1 MFNTL
6 LAAFPNPNPIRQQLR
21 SSVLRTAELRGVHV
35 PKDPKKRRNM
45 SDEQVAQ
52 TVDRVNE
59 QRSDYIAWVDEG
71 FRRASPPGGGGG
83 PPGDPPGGGGHPG
96 GHHPGDDLDDDVIM
110 EPGMA
115 NDILLHGHPGGGGPP
130 GGHHPGDDLDDDV
143 IMEPGMANDI
153 LLHGHPGGGNH
164 PDDHLANDF
173 RNAPPPPL
181 HPPPGDLDYQDDP
194 PPPPPPPAEVPR
206 RPWLSRKRNIETEE
220 LAAQL
225 QNDQNAWKYTRLD
238 DQT

>member
-115 NDILLHGHPGGGGPP
+115 NDILLHGHPGGG
-130 GGHHPGDDLDDDV
+130 
-143 IMEPGMANDI
+143 
-153 LLHGHPGGGNH
+153 NH